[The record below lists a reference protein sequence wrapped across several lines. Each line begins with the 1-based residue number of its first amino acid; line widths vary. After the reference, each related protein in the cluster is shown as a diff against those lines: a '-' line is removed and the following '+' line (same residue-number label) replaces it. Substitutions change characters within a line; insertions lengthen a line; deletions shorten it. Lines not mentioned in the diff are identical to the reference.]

1 MDHGGH
7 DRRRAGQSAGN
18 ERPEDRV
25 VVDDIDVRR
34 VWYAANV
41 CADSATVV
49 PRGSAD
55 LSKYQARGTGQVD
68 SATMNSTMS

>member
-1 MDHGGH
+1 M
-7 DRRRAGQSAGN
+7 
-18 ERPEDRV
+18 
-25 VVDDIDVRR
+25 DDIDVRR